1 MMVHRNTVQLFGA
14 LLMVM
19 AFDRP
24 ADACSCAGP
33 RAACQ
38 ATWDAAAV
46 FVGQVV
52 EVGQNIEAHRAQTTA
67 APELFFYKRR
77 VRLEV
82 IELFRGP
89 AASTVD
95 VYTGLGGGDC
105 GYDFVA
111 GGTYLIYAS
120 ESSGRYQTHSCM
132 RTRPLEQATEDL
144 AYLRGFARTPSALGL
159 IDGTAM
165 RWDQD
170 LQREPDTASVRGR
183 ARRRRRRQ
191 RKARNADRRRRHLR
205 VPGAGG
211 PI

>member
-1 MMVHRNTVQLFGA
+1 MVHRNTVQLFGA

-111 GGTYLIYAS
+111 GGTYLIPELAGRPRSGGTPPTESPTPTTPCRCSS
-120 ESSGRYQTHSCM
+120 EPLTAFAKIGSAVGQNGCGRRGSMSS
-132 RTRPLEQATEDL
+132 
-144 AYLRGFARTPSALGL
+144 RGP
-159 IDGTAM
+159 
-165 RWDQD
+165 
-170 LQREPDTASVRGR
+170 
-183 ARRRRRRQ
+183 
-191 RKARNADRRRRHLR
+191 
-205 VPGAGG
+205 VPRSHVKS
-211 PI
+211 